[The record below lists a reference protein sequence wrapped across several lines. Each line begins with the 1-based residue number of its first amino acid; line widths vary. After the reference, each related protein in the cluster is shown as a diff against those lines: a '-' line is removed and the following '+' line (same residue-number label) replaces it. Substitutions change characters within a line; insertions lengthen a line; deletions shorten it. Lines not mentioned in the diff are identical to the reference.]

1 MAVTKQQI
9 EEIIKEKERKEW
21 EGFYKFY
28 SKNKKEVDDLILDI
42 ETFIDDKIKSL
53 ATPSYPPN
61 HRYQGN
67 TRIDLPDSFVE
78 EVRKENMFRFLYTYI
93 EEKLKEAYTGWEK
106 VVITL
111 QGEYSNASSFKA
123 CVYVEF
129 TIR

>member
-53 ATPSYPPN
+53 ASPSYPHN
-61 HRYQGN
+61 HLYQGN
-67 TRIDLPDSFVE
+67 IKKGLPDSFAE

-106 VVITL
+106 VAITL
-111 QGEYSNASSFKA
+111 QGEYSNAFYFQAS
-123 CVYVEF
+123 VYVEF